1 MRLHM
6 TIKWDVSKLSDA
18 VKESVCYADVCRKVG
33 LGTKGRNY
41 DTIKNWIS
49 KLNLDTSHFKSNSQL
64 AFERSFKKR
73 IITDE
78 QLFVENSKFSRAKV
92 KARLQLYKKY
102 TCEIC
107 NLNNEWNGI
116 PIVLHLDH
124 INGNSVD
131 NRLEN
136 LRFLCPNCHSQTA
149 TYAGKSSRL
158 KPSQIDPNW
167 RNREKLSTRKV
178 IRPSKEELQD
188 MLRKETFVAIGKKYN
203 VSDNAVRKWAKK
215 YDLI

>member
-1 MRLHM
+1 MIEAGIKYSCQECGISNM
-6 TIKWDVSKLSDA
+6 WNNKTI
-18 VKESVCYADVCRKVG
+18 
-33 LGTKGRNY
+33 T
-41 DTIKNWIS
+41 
-49 KLNLDTSHFKSNSQL
+49 
-64 AFERSFKKR
+64 
-73 IITDE
+73 
-78 QLFVENSKFSRAKV
+78 
-92 KARLQLYKKY
+92 LQ
-102 TCEIC
+102 
-107 NLNNEWNGI
+107 
-116 PIVLHLDH
+116 VDH
-124 INGNSVD
+124 INGNFLD
-131 NRLEN
+131 NTINN

-188 MLRKETFVAIGKKYN
+188 MLRKETFVAIGKKYK

>member
-1 MRLHM
+1 MKV
-6 TIKWDVSKLSDA
+6 KWDVLKLIDA
-18 VKESVCYADVCRKVG
+18 VEQAECYADVCRLVG
-33 LGTKGRNY
+33 LGVKGNNY
-41 DTIKNWIS
+41 HTIKRYINV
-49 KLNLDTSHFKSNSQL
+49 LNLDTSHFKSGIKMSKQRNRIDWNSIDDSDFFIV
-64 AFERSFKKR
+64 AERKRSRVKKR
-73 IITDE
+73 
-78 QLFVENSKFSRAKV
+78 LLK
-92 KARLQLYKKY
+92 YKKFQ
-102 TCEIC
+102 CEIC
-107 NLNNEWNGI
+107 CLTDNWNNK
-116 PIVLHLDH
+116 PLSLQLDH